1 MLRDLALVCEE
12 NVTVHQLS
20 RVIAEAGGKLLQ
32 EVSFFDVYR
41 GAPIPAGKKSVAFS
55 LSFRK
60 EDSSLTDAEIEPAM
74 TAILRSL
81 EEKLQAKIR

>member
-1 MLRDLALVCEE
+1 MG
-12 NVTVHQLS
+12 QG
-20 RVIAEAGGKLLQ
+20 VIDKKAYDTYEHKLLK

-60 EDSSLTDAEIEPAM
+60 EDSSLTDSEIEPVM
-74 TAILRSL
+74 TAILHAL